1 MEPLNESVEESI
13 IKFQNINKVVKS
25 REKIYSKIKERI
37 FGTSTIFKTFQK
49 LADIFEIE
57 DLSMAELDEN
67 WYKITKHV
75 VLNNFPNRLR
85 ELKDRFEKAKSL
97 TWEEAK
103 TKFISIVDPNFNR
116 ADVEGEL
123 MDLKFENTYGEF
135 RNQFKNLVEE
145 DSLLLGHI
153 LFKKLPGDIQNQL
166 LLIKKLKN
174 SDYKCSQDIFD
185 MLDGLVS
192 DNYRISTNM
201 IIQNK
206 KRKCDDEENS
216 YPNKIKKITNMNIQ
230 KVCKF
235 YPNCKYGDKC
245 KFLHGGNNQL
255 LQGHN
260 KNPIKQK
267 LCFICDSPDHIAK
280 NCPRKNK
287 NPQNLFLEDVCC
299 LTSYINSDNWV
310 ELPKI
315 KINKVN
321 VITHVDTKSNICVIN
336 SKFADKIE
344 LKSTGKRKVKVLNG
358 DNIEIN
364 EAEVLITMGSKE
376 FKYKC
381 GISELPGK
389 FDFLIGIDLIKTV
402 GGIIKI
408 EIPESEEKSNSL
420 GIKIL
425 SNYDDLNDVLI
436 KNQTYEIMMSACTH
450 PSAILKVNLDKKFGK
465 IRRNYQIGIHNV
477 EKVTNYFKTCLEE
490 DIIEIVRDNFWG
502 N

>member
-364 EAEVLITMGSKE
+364 EA
-376 FKYKC
+376 
-381 GISELPGK
+381 
-389 FDFLIGIDLIKTV
+389 
-402 GGIIKI
+402 
-408 EIPESEEKSNSL
+408 
-420 GIKIL
+420 
-425 SNYDDLNDVLI
+425 
-436 KNQTYEIMMSACTH
+436 
-450 PSAILKVNLDKKFGK
+450 
-465 IRRNYQIGIHNV
+465 
-477 EKVTNYFKTCLEE
+477 
-490 DIIEIVRDNFWG
+490 
-502 N
+502 